1 MNTVTVAEP
10 LSTPDYTVVI
20 KALHHLAN
28 QPEKMGRAGYETTY
42 VCNDKDSAAA
52 DAIAMHE
59 VKRAEAAKI
68 AAIEAA
74 EAAEAKF
81 IRSKKSRGIVA
92 ARKAAKDK
100 ATSQAGAY
108 ESEGDSDKTTKP

>member
-1 MNTVTVAEP
+1 
-10 LSTPDYTVVI
+10 
-20 KALHHLAN
+20 
-28 QPEKMGRAGYETTY
+28 MGRAGYETTY
-42 VCNDKDSAAA
+42 VCSDKDSAAA

-59 VKRAEAAKI
+59 KI